1 MNSLSI
7 FNPLFADSVLD
18 SLNHDSP
25 HFGVF
30 SPLANASY
38 PTVDVR
44 ETSGAYIMDIDLPGY
59 TEKDVTIHLKER
71 VLTVAS
77 NHEETKEKEE
87 KPNGEQFLIR
97 ERTQRHF
104 VRRFT
109 LPEDID
115 QDKVEASFKNG
126 VLTVTIP
133 RKELAPRRQIA
144 IKSN

>member
-7 FNPLFADSVLD
+7 FNPLFSDSVFD
-18 SLNHDSP
+18 SLDRDSS

-30 SPLANASY
+30 SPLSHTNY
-38 PTVDVR
+38 PAVDVR
-44 ETSGAYIMDIDLPGY
+44 ETNTAYLMEVELPGC

-71 VLTVAS
+71 VLTIAS
-77 NHEETKEKEE
+77 SHEESKEKEE
-87 KPNGEQFLIR
+87 KSNGEQFLIR
-97 ERTQRHF
+97 ERSQRRF

-115 QDKVEASFKNG
+115 QDKVEAEFKNG
-126 VLTVTIP
+126 ILTVTIP

-144 IKSN
+144 IKSK

>member
-7 FNPLFADSVLD
+7 FNPLFSDSVFD
-18 SLNHDSP
+18 SLDRDSS

-30 SPLANASY
+30 SPLAHTNY
-38 PTVDVR
+38 PAVDVR
-44 ETSGAYIMDIDLPGY
+44 ETNTAYLMEVELPGC

-71 VLTVAS
+71 VLTLAS
-77 NHEETKEKEE
+77 SHEESKEKEE
-87 KPNGEQFLIR
+87 KSNGEQFLIR
-97 ERTQRHF
+97 ERSQRRF

-115 QDKVEASFKNG
+115 QDKVEAEFKNG
-126 VLTVTIP
+126 ILTVTIP

-144 IKSN
+144 IKSK

>member
-7 FNPLFADSVLD
+7 FNPLFSDSVLD
-18 SLNHDSP
+18 SLDRDSS

-30 SPLANASY
+30 SPLANTAY

-44 ETSGAYIMDIDLPGY
+44 ETGDAYIMDIDLPGY
-59 TEKDVTIHLKER
+59 TEKEVTVHLKER
-71 VLTVAS
+71 VLTIAS
-77 NHEETKEKEE
+77 AHEEVKEKEE

-97 ERTQRHF
+97 ERSRRRF

-115 QDKVEASFKNG
+115 QEKVDAAFKNG
-126 VLTVTIP
+126 VLTVSIP
-133 RKELAPRRQIA
+133 RKEAAPRRQIA